1 MKSIETK
8 PLTENH
14 AIKNKFSGVDCI
26 KYFNPKWS
34 DKECD
39 DYLWDETCFPF
50 STTILIA
57 QLNEEFIN
65 S

>member
-1 MKSIETK
+1 MKSIEKK
-8 PLTENH
+8 PLTEKH
-14 AIKNKFSGVDCI
+14 AIKNKFSGIDCI
-26 KYFNPKWS
+26 KYFKPDWT
-34 DKECD
+34 DEDCD
-39 DYLWDETCFPF
+39 FHLWNETCFPF